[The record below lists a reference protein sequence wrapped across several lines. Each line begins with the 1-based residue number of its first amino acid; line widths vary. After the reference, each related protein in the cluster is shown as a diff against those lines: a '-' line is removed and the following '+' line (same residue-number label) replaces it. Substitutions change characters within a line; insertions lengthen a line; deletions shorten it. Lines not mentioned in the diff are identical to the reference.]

1 LPNQK
6 LTCSVGNAAIVA
18 LASATLSFPF
28 SVAAQNAV
36 PSVVVVPTSSQTK
49 IVSPAVVP
57 QAKAIFPATATL
69 PVINITL
76 KDGKFAPRPLCTHGP
91 TVADALA
98 EAGIVLDKA
107 DRVRPAPATQV
118 MAGTPIVI
126 TRVRLAL
133 QNQRQAIPF
142 KTVFKMSPAVA
153 AGHIQQGR
161 GGASGEMT
169 RTFLV
174 GYVNGDMTSHKL
186 VAKSVTRKPQDQETL
201 AGIRVREARALPSRS
216 GTYQR
221 MRCLTMTATGYSPF
235 EGSGAGRCATGMRAG
250 YGVVAVDPRIVRLG
264 TKLYVEGYGYAV
276 AGDTGGAIK
285 GNRIDLG
292 HTTYREAAN
301 VGRKHVRVWVLS
313 PSR

>member
-1 LPNQK
+1 MPNRK

-28 SVAAQNAV
+28 ASAAQNAA
-36 PSVVVVPTSSQTK
+36 PLAA
-49 IVSPAVVP
+49 VSPAASPPLTVTPTV
-57 QAKAIFPATATL
+57 AAL
-69 PVINITL
+69 PIINITL

-91 TVADALA
+91 TVADALT

-107 DRVRPAPATQV
+107 DRVRPAPSTQV

-133 QNQRQAIPF
+133 QNQRQPIPY
-142 KTVFKMSPAVA
+142 KTVLKMSAAVP
-153 AGHIQQGR
+153 AGHIQPGH
-161 GGASGEMT
+161 GGAAGELT
-169 RTFLV
+169 RTYLV
-174 GYVNGDMTSHKL
+174 GYVNGDITSHKL
-186 VAKSVTRKPQDQETL
+186 VAKSVTRKPQNQETL
-201 AGIRVREARALPSRS
+201 AGIRVREARALPSRA

-221 MRCLTMTATGYSPF
+221 LRCINMTATGYSPY
-235 EGSGAGRCATGMRAG
+235 EGSGAGRCASGMRAG
-250 YGVVAVDPRIVRLG
+250 YGVVAVDPRVVRLG

-292 HTTYREAAN
+292 HSTYREAAN

-313 PSR
+313 PAR